1 MSDKKI
7 LCALMGMLIAS
18 ITVLAV
24 ALAHP
29 MYAYGLET
37 EPYTPGENYYIDDE
51 EAFRNQDIDHAET
64 AESAAS
70 TQYYLT
76 SAFYLTWIS
85 PDMTIYEGE
94 EAFIGCEATGLE
106 DLRYEWKV
114 SVDGGKTFEDTGL
127 VGNAHTLTDL
137 KPSPSKDEPYLYRCT
152 ITNGD
157 RTSTLTADVS
167 ITVLKSFGGKG
178 ISQTGDETIG
188 IAALAGAGVCASL
201 ALLLAMMRPRRTESE
216 GDE

>member
-1 MSDKKI
+1 MDEKKM
-7 LCALMGMLIAS
+7 LYAFLGTLIAS
-18 ITVLAV
+18 ILVLV
-24 ALAHP
+24 GALAQP
-29 MYAYGLET
+29 MSAYGLEA

-64 AESAAS
+64 TESAAS

-85 PDMTIYEGE
+85 PDMTIYEDE

-106 DLRYEWKV
+106 DLHYEWKV
-114 SVDGGKTFEDTGL
+114 STDGGKTFEDTGL

-137 KPSPSKDEPYLYRCT
+137 KPSPSKSEPYLYRCT

-157 RTSTLTADVS
+157 RTSTLTADVN

-178 ISQTGDETIG
+178 MSQTGDETIG
-188 IAALAGAGVCASL
+188 FAAFAGAGVCASM
-201 ALLLAMMRPRRTESE
+201 ALLLAMMRPRRNESE
-216 GDE
+216 EDA

>member
-1 MSDKKI
+1 MSEKKM
-7 LCALMGMLIAS
+7 LCAFIGTFIAS
-18 ITVLAV
+18 VLV
-24 ALAHP
+24 LTGTLAQPLH
-29 MYAYGLET
+29 AYGLET
-37 EPYTPGENYYIDDE
+37 DPYTPGENYYIDDE
-51 EAFRNQDIDHAET
+51 EAFRNQDIDHEET

-85 PDMTIYEGE
+85 PDMTVYEGE

-106 DLRYEWKV
+106 DLRYEWQL
-114 SVDGGKTFEDTGL
+114 STDGGKTFEDTGL

-137 KPSPSKDEPYLYRCT
+137 APSPSKDEPYLYRCT

-167 ITVLKSFGGKG
+167 ITVLKATGGKR

-188 IAALAGAGVCASL
+188 IVAFAGAAACASL
-201 ALLLAMMRPRRTESE
+201 ALLLAMMRPREIE
-216 GDE
+216 GEDNA